1 MGFTEFD
8 QGIPSSRLEK
18 WRQQE
23 ANEQLSREM
32 QARWKESERIQGILR
47 LAGSPPEVTTEVI
60 TDWFS
65 TVKSQTALLCHSER

>member
-1 MGFTEFD
+1 MGFKEFD
-8 QGIPSSRLEK
+8 QGIPGSRLEK

-47 LAGSPPEVTTEVI
+47 LAGSSPKATQVDAEKI
-60 TDWFS
+60 LS
-65 TVKSQTALLCHSER
+65 NSCSMACS